1 MTEGQKYTKC
11 AGGCFLY
18 AFSTLPNG
26 TIFGHVWIA
35 LFFRQMTLVMR
46 DSRQR
51 GQEDEEEKTYNGG
64 PVILQ
69 SNIAQQAGLLLSGT
83 LTE

>member
-1 MTEGQKYTKC
+1 
-11 AGGCFLY
+11 
-18 AFSTLPNG
+18 
-26 TIFGHVWIA
+26 
-35 LFFRQMTLVMR
+35 MTLVMR

-83 LTE
+83 LIQYILFSKPNLRSNN

>member
-1 MTEGQKYTKC
+1 
-11 AGGCFLY
+11 
-18 AFSTLPNG
+18 
-26 TIFGHVWIA
+26 
-35 LFFRQMTLVMR
+35 MTLVMR

-83 LTE
+83 LTEYNIFSKPNLRSNN

>member
-1 MTEGQKYTKC
+1 
-11 AGGCFLY
+11 
-18 AFSTLPNG
+18 
-26 TIFGHVWIA
+26 
-35 LFFRQMTLVMR
+35 MTLVMR

-51 GQEDEEEKTYNGG
+51 GQEDEAEKTYNGG

-83 LTE
+83 LIQYTLFSKPNRISNN

>member
-1 MTEGQKYTKC
+1 
-11 AGGCFLY
+11 
-18 AFSTLPNG
+18 
-26 TIFGHVWIA
+26 
-35 LFFRQMTLVMR
+35 MTLVMR

-51 GQEDEEEKTYNGG
+51 GQDEEEEKTYNGG

-83 LTE
+83 STLIEYTLFSKPNMRSNN

>member
-1 MTEGQKYTKC
+1 MFKILSKPLIPAILLRHVSVKKRKIRFDTFGSIMTEGQKYTKC

-35 LFFRQMTLVMR
+35 LFFR
-46 DSRQR
+46 
-51 GQEDEEEKTYNGG
+51 
-64 PVILQ
+64 
-69 SNIAQQAGLLLSGT
+69 
-83 LTE
+83 